1 MYNSTINV
9 IVMVQ
14 HLEIQFKNE
23 LVWSF
28 VFFVVD
34 DFVGFIHF
42 SVVEHTEDILSRS
55 INVTAQEEIGK
66 AEQVVVF
73 VQDVPTIL

>member
-1 MYNSTINV
+1 
-9 IVMVQ
+9 MVQ

-28 VFFVVD
+28 VFFIVD
-34 DFVGFIHF
+34 YFVGFVHF
-42 SVVEHTEDILSRS
+42 SVVKHAKYVFSRS
-55 INVTAQEEIGK
+55 INVTAQEKIGK